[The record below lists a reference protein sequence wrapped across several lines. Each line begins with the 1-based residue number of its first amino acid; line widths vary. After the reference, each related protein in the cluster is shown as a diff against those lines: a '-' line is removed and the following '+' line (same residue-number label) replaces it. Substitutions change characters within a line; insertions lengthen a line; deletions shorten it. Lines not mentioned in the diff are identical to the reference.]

1 MLTFDGQVG
10 GQGITQ
16 VFSGAMTMATVSPSF
31 QENFEI
37 GRVISLTFGVI
48 GRNAPLFFGLAF
60 VVNGIPQ
67 MGLQYLQL
75 QTLSLGQPGAVPDA
89 GMFTTYLSFTGLF
102 LLFAV
107 IFGGLLNAMLCRAAI
122 EDLNDRRPQVGEC
135 FATAISVLL
144 PLIAIGLVSG
154 IAIAIGLVLL
164 VVPGIYLALG
174 WAVAVPVLVQERE
187 GVFGSLS
194 RSRALTKGSRW
205 RLFAMFLV
213 VLVVLWVLQIPLG
226 LISLL
231 GASIG
236 PAAVAPAISAGI
248 SATLSSVFSTTI
260 AAVSYIELR
269 RIREG
274 TSIDELAQIF
284 A

>member
-1 MLTFDGQVG
+1 MLTFDGQVE
-10 GQGITQ
+10 GQRFTQ

-60 VVNGIPQ
+60 LVNGIPQ
-67 MGLQYLQL
+67 MGLQYFQL
-75 QTLSLGQPGAVPDA
+75 QTLSLGQPGVVPDA
-89 GMFTTYLSFTGLF
+89 GALTTYFTFFGLF
-102 LLFAV
+102 ILFAIV
-107 IFGGLLNAMLCRAAI
+107 FGGLLNAMLCRAAI
-122 EDLNDRRPQVGEC
+122 EDLSDRRPQWGEC
-135 FATAISVLL
+135 FATALSVLL
-144 PLIAIGLVSG
+144 PLIAMGIVSSL
-154 IAIAIGLVLL
+154 AIGVGLMLL
-164 VVPGIYLALG
+164 IVPGIYLALG

-213 VLVVLWVLQIPLG
+213 VFVVLWVMQIPLG
-226 LISLL
+226 MLSLL

-236 PAAVAPAISAGI
+236 PAYLAPAISAGI
-248 SATLSSVFSTTI
+248 SGTLSSVFTTTI

>member
-1 MLTFDGQVG
+1 
-10 GQGITQ
+10 
-16 VFSGAMTMATVSPSF
+16 MATVSPAF

-37 GRVISLTFGVI
+37 GRVISLTFSVI

-60 VVNGIPQ
+60 IVSGIPQ
-67 MGLQYLQL
+67 IILQYYQF
-75 QTLSLGQPGAVPDA
+75 QILSLGQPGVVPDA
-89 GMFTTYLSFTGLF
+89 GAITADLTFLGLYAV
-102 LLFAV
+102 FAV
-107 IFGGLLNAMLCRAAI
+107 ILGGLLNAMLCRAAI
-122 EDLNDRRPQVGEC
+122 EDLNDRRPQFGEC
-135 FATAISVLL
+135 FGTAIAVLL
-144 PLIAIGLVSG
+144 PLFAIGIVSSIAILFGLMF
-154 IAIAIGLVLL
+154 L

-194 RSRALTKGSRW
+194 RSRALTRGSRW

-213 VLVVLWVLQIPLG
+213 VFVVLWVLQIPLG
-226 LISLL
+226 LLSLL

-236 PAAVAPAISAGI
+236 PAYLAPAISAGI
-248 SATLSSVFSTTI
+248 SGTLSSVFTTTI

>member
-1 MLTFDGQVG
+1 
-10 GQGITQ
+10 
-16 VFSGAMTMATVSPSF
+16 MATVSPSF

-60 VVNGIPQ
+60 VVGGIPQ
-67 MGLQYLQL
+67 MGLQYYQL
-75 QTLSLGQPGAVPDA
+75 QTPMIGQPGVVPDA
-89 GMFTTYLSFTGLF
+89 GSITTYFVFLGLY
-102 LLFAV
+102 LLV
-107 IFGGLLNAMLCRAAI
+107 TVLFGGLLNAMLCRAAI
-122 EDLNDRRPQVGEC
+122 EDMNDGRPQLGEC
-135 FATAISVLL
+135 FATAIVVLL
-144 PLIAIGLVSG
+144 PLLAIGIVSG
-154 IAIAIGLVLL
+154 VAIVIGLMLF

-187 GVFGSLS
+187 GVFGCLS
-194 RSRALTKGSRW
+194 RSRTLTRGSRW

-213 VLVVLWVLQIPLG
+213 VLVVLAVLQAPLG
-226 LISLL
+226 LFAVL
-231 GASIG
+231 GSSIG
-236 PAAVAPAISAGI
+236 PAYLAPMISTGI
-248 SATLSSVFSTTI
+248 SATLSSVFNTAI

>member
-1 MLTFDGQVG
+1 
-10 GQGITQ
+10 
-16 VFSGAMTMATVSPSF
+16 MATVSPSF

-67 MGLQYLQL
+67 MGLQYFQL
-75 QTLSLGQPGAVPDA
+75 QTASFAQSGVAPEIGFV
-89 GMFTTYLSFTGLF
+89 TTYLSFLGLY

-107 IFGGLLNAMLCRAAI
+107 IFGSLLNAMLCRAAI
-122 EDLNDRRPQVGEC
+122 EDLSDGHPQVGEC
-135 FATAISVLL
+135 FATALSVLL
-144 PLIAIGLVSG
+144 PLIGIGLVSG
-154 IAIAIGLVLL
+154 IAIAIGLLLL

-174 WAVAVPVLVQERE
+174 WVVAVPVLVQERE

-194 RSRALTKGSRW
+194 RSRTLTRGNRW

-213 VLVVLWVLQIPLG
+213 VFVVLWVLQIPLG
-226 LISLL
+226 MLALL
-231 GASIG
+231 GASAGSSFVG
-236 PAAVAPAISAGI
+236 PAIATAI
-248 SATLSSVFSTTI
+248 SATLSSVFTTTI

>member
-1 MLTFDGQVG
+1 
-10 GQGITQ
+10 
-16 VFSGAMTMATVSPSF
+16 MATVSPSF

-67 MGLQYLQL
+67 MGLQYYQL
-75 QTLSLGQPGAVPDA
+75 EVLRLGQAGVVPDLGGVTAYLSLV
-89 GMFTTYLSFTGLF
+89 GLF
-102 LLFAV
+102 VLFAV

-122 EDLNDRRPQVGEC
+122 EDLSDRRPQVGEC

-144 PLIAIGLVSG
+144 PLIAIGIVSS
-154 IAIAIGLVLL
+154 IAIGFGLMLL
-164 VVPGIYLALG
+164 IVPGIYLALG
-174 WAVAVPVLVQERE
+174 WVVTVPVLVQERE

-205 RLFAMFLV
+205 RLLAMFLV
-213 VLVVLWVLQIPLG
+213 VFVVLWVLQLPLG
-226 LISLL
+226 MLSLL

-236 PAAVAPAISAGI
+236 PAFVAPAIATAI
-248 SATLSSVFSTTI
+248 SATLSSVFTTTI